1 MIRKIAVGLILSI
14 ALAAGALWFLD
25 NQVNQYLNQPLQ
37 LQNSQLV
44 TVDNGTNLKEVLQDF
59 TDRNWINSSSY
70 ARLIG
75 RFRPELTDIKA
86 GTYDFKANEKL
97 IDILQLLV
105 SGKEHQFSITF
116 IEGSRF
122 SEWKKQLEQA
132 PYIEHTIGSMSE
144 AEIAKKLGVKRDD
157 LEGLFL
163 PQTYN
168 YTAGTTDL
176 EILTRAHKK
185 LFSQLETLWAKRQTG
200 LPIKTPYDA
209 LILASII
216 EKETSIESERITI
229 ASVFVNRLNKHMRLQ
244 TDPTVIYG
252 MGTKYKGDI
261 TKKDL
266 RTPTPYNTYVIR
278 GLPPTPIAMAGL
290 ASIKAALHPGNSPY
304 YYFVASGSGGHVFS
318 KTLRQHNVAV
328 RAYLRK
334 LRSNK

>member
-1 MIRKIAVGLILSI
+1 MILFIAV
-14 ALAAGALWFLD
+14 AAGSFWFV
-25 NQVNQYLNQPLQ
+25 NGQVNQYLNQPL
-37 LQNSQLV
+37 LIDSSQLV
-44 TVDNGTNLKEVLQDF
+44 TVDSGTNLKEVLKDLTQ
-59 TDRNWINSSSY
+59 RNWISSSPY
-70 ARLIG
+70 ARIVD
-75 RFRPELTDIKA
+75 RFRPDLTDIKA
-86 GTYDFKANEKL
+86 GTYDFKPDETLGK
-97 IDILQLLV
+97 ILALLV

-122 SEWKKQLEQA
+122 SEWMKQLEDT
-132 PYIEHTIGSMSE
+132 PYIEHTLKGMSE
-144 AEIAKKLGVKRDD
+144 ADIAAKLGIKEKD

-176 EILTRAHKK
+176 EILRRAHKA
-185 LFSQLETLWAKRQTG
+185 LFKHLDELWKDRQKD

-209 LILASII
+209 LILASLI
-216 EKETSIESERITI
+216 EKETAIESERITI

-252 MGTKYKGDI
+252 MGSAYHGNI

-266 RTPTPYNTYVIR
+266 RTPTPYNTYIIR

-290 ASIKAALHPGNSPY
+290 ASIKAALHPGESPY
-304 YYFVASGSGGHVFS
+304 YYFVASGTGGHVFS
-318 KTLRQHNVAV
+318 KTLTQHNIAV

>member
-1 MIRKIAVGLILSI
+1 M
-14 ALAAGALWFLD
+14 
-25 NQVNQYLNQPLQ
+25 
-37 LQNSQLV
+37 
-44 TVDNGTNLKEVLQDF
+44 TVDSGTNLKQVLQDF
-59 TDRNWINSSSY
+59 VDRNWINSSSY

-86 GTYDFKANEKL
+86 GTYDFKSGEKL
-97 IDILQLLV
+97 VDILKLLV

-122 SEWKKQLEQA
+122 SEWKKQLEKA
-132 PYIEHTIGSMSE
+132 PHLKHTMKSLSE
-144 AEIAKKLGVKRDD
+144 AEIAEKLGIKRED

-168 YTAGTTDL
+168 YTAGTTDI
-176 EILTRAHKK
+176 EILQRAHKK
-185 LFSQLETLWAKRQTG
+185 LFSHLDALWDKRQKD

-216 EKETSIESERITI
+216 EKETAIESERITI
-229 ASVFVNRLNKHMRLQ
+229 ASVFVNRLRKNMRLQ

-252 MGTKYKGDI
+252 LGDKYNGDI

-290 ASIKAALHPGNSPY
+290 ASIKAALHPGTSPY

-318 KTLRQHNVAV
+318 KTLRQHNIAV

-334 LRSNK
+334 LRSSK